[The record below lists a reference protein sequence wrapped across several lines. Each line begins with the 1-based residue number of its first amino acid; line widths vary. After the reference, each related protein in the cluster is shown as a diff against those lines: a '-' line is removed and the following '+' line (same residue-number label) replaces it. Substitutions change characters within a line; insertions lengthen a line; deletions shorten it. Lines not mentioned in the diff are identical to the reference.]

1 MTKRRKRLPIALTK
15 WLTAK
20 FSEVERRQVEVIF
33 MDHPKTYY
41 ECTPEEQADMD
52 EIDLMIEL
60 HQCKERQ
67 EAIKRADK
75 AGEGIAKF
83 MYEGRLYK
91 MEWISKWD
99 PRNHSYL
106 DPFRKNHGERYAY
119 WSEPELE

>member
-1 MTKRRKRLPIALTK
+1 MAEGPGFEPGLTESDGVFGRSACPS
-15 WLTAK
+15 WGW
-20 FSEVERRQVEVIF
+20 R
-33 MDHPKTYY
+33 
-41 ECTPEEQADMD
+41 D

-106 DPFRKNHGERYAY
+106 DPFQKNHGERHAY
-119 WSEPELE
+119 WSEP